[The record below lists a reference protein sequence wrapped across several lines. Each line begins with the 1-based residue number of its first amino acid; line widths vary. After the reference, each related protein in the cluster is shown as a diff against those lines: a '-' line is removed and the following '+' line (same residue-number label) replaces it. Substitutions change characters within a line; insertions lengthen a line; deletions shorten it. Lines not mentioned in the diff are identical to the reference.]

1 MAPFDNPPSSS
12 LNSKIS
18 PLIDGQLPD
27 YIRDDHELFSKF
39 IQYYYQY
46 LEAAELIVTA
56 QVDNVIQETFDVQY
70 ILDEN
75 GNQIVYENSVGK
87 FSVGETITGSTSG
100 ATATI
105 LIDDQR
111 NNRVF
116 ITSQQQFIT
125 GETLVGST
133 STAEGTVIRYR
144 ANPVQNI
151 QQLLDYADADRTIH
165 DFLDQLS
172 LSFMNSMPKKLA
184 TGIDKR
190 NLIKNIREL
199 YRIKGTSESF
209 ELFIRIL
216 LDLDAEVIYPN
227 QFMMRPSD
235 SSFLRTKKLRT
246 AALKQSVGSEL
257 ISQKITGQTSGATA
271 IIADAIEIQQGSISL
286 TEFSIDYVEG
296 TFIAGE
302 TIEGISSTRN
312 VSQTF
317 LIYAVVSSADITND
331 GILNEIG
338 DTLTIDPNVGNGE
351 ASAEVE
357 QILSGGISS
366 IVIDGAGTGH
376 RVGDPLVFTT
386 TQSNVSSPS
395 AFVSVVDGAL
405 LLDGTDGSSTN
416 AGDYMVYE
424 DSTNKHL
431 EFLELGLETGT
442 FGEATALVNGSTF
455 SNVASITL
463 DNVVG
468 TIVVGM
474 QAFGSGLGIDTTVE
488 TVTSQTNIT
497 LSKKVTLSDNDRISF
512 REAAGNSHSLRL
524 ETGNSTATDLGHP
537 ITLEEFVVSLDTY
550 TTGSDQMVLEDGV
563 VDTGEITR
571 VFVENSGS
579 GYNSLPTVTVSSTS
593 GTKVLKST
601 SGTYITP
608 TTPELIATTTDIGA
622 ASKIKITDSGANY
635 SEAPEITFNANFV
648 LKDTSGTFV
657 VGEAL
662 TTHTGIVKSFN
673 TDTQVLKTTLED
685 VVRTTLETTDALPI
699 GLEDGSE
706 EITGPV
712 LLSYNNTI
720 DIGEKLLDET
730 DNDSIII
737 NSTSLDG
744 DAFFALEDDTGGNFL
759 TEPSA
764 EGNVTI
770 PDVALDDVSSTKK
783 IVTQIPRG
791 LGKNGGSTVLAFT
804 HKSTATAT
812 LNGNTFNSTVL
823 KLDNNSGTVIAGM
836 KIEGTSATA
845 VMFGATINN
854 DEIVVDGKSGN
865 INVGDIVTGT
875 GVGNNVV
882 VKSIISQNETD
893 AKVVLSSSLSLDD
906 NLLITFLL
914 NDLTV
919 KTVTSQSSII
929 ANKSIYVSDNTV
941 LSFSISELNG
951 PFVDNEEITG
961 STSGA
966 TGVIIDAGRD
976 DNNSSFDTAVTYVQ
990 TSTQDFIVGETIT
1003 GDAKFDSDE
1012 NATNTTSVITSL
1024 TDKFISSPFSDWIE
1038 FKVETILEEHQILVE
1053 SGTDVDFHEH
1063 TFSDN
1068 FDILALESSG
1078 FIKSIGSTT
1087 EKLLLDGTD
1096 DTVNATGRT
1105 NAGGLIVDEASGD
1118 ILILEGEGVQFIE
1131 SVDET
1136 RSTFDELVDV
1146 GDTIVL
1152 DGDLIDVGN
1161 ILLEGTDTAGTDSGS
1176 TLLDESSS
1184 RFPQGVLILDGTDS
1198 NGTDAG
1204 GILLGEIE
1212 PEDGVIALD
1221 GTDSSSSNADSSVV
1235 HEVDGIDFSAGTTTI
1250 TTSGGFTGT
1259 IVAADISKGS
1269 SNIDIITLDESV
1281 TGDIKGLL
1289 GESLNRLQDSLFYQQ
1304 YSYEIN
1310 TGAGVN
1316 EFINELKKA
1325 VHPAGFAVFGKVKI
1339 AQQVD
1344 NAMVLDSKPMT
1355 ISNFVGDRPI
1365 QVKRS
1370 LAAFDMQPGSL
1381 FDVVVQEDSLSTGI
1395 NEFMVL
1401 DGTDTGSSNAG
1412 DDILQE
1418 SATAGTTSNN
1428 LILDATDFNESDIRG
1443 DFLLDGT
1450 DADGTDAGD
1459 SLELEDELHE
1469 PKNKFIFERIDNPNG
1484 VNHNALIKEDGSF
1497 LVPETS
1503 PVSGSGP
1510 LRVGETTDVSV
1521 VKSVSLKLSTNPAAG
1536 PSRTSLGLVG
1546 LATPFGGADALETE
1560 LGTIRSKSAQE
1571 AHHKRNIGIIPT
1583 FFPVDIRQDGNLLS
1597 EDDGGGPSLSELS
1610 TFPLSDFVRTGIID
1624 IGTDAY
1630 NTTSSSETVGI
1641 LLEETEAGFFKQ
1653 EDESTV
1659 AATHGDDIL
1668 LENATGPNLNEKLLL
1683 ESLRIELEDNTDTAG
1698 VVPFQNFETNTLDS
1712 IAISSDILSEEGLS
1726 VALEENSGPDH
1737 ILLNGT
1743 NENGEN
1749 AGFFLI
1755 DESESGFQILF
1766 ESVETEHSDNSGII
1780 IFDGA
1785 EDIVG
1790 DDTIVIEDGGTDGSG
1805 TNADDN
1811 ILLDSTAFTSE
1822 EQLIT
1827 EDGNDIVLNNFA
1839 LNQDEGGIDPT
1850 GAGDKLVTDGDA
1862 TDHEGNILT
1871 DGDFKV
1877 QSIGDKALFELQT
1890 RSDLLN
1896 NSAYSVP
1903 GVPSMDSVLI
1913 TIDSSL
1919 DMSVV

>member
-12 LNSKIS
+12 LTSKIS

-27 YIRDDHELFSKF
+27 YIRDDHPLFSKF

-56 QVDNVIQETFDVQY
+56 QVDNVIQETFDVLY
-70 ILDEN
+70 ILDED
-75 GNQIVYENSVGK
+75 GNQIVYEDSVGK

-125 GETLVGST
+125 GETLVGGT
-133 STAEGTVIRYR
+133 STAEGTVTRYR
-144 ANPVQNI
+144 GNPVQNI

-227 QFMMRPSD
+227 KFMMRPSD
-235 SSFLRTKKLRT
+235 SSFVRTKKLRT

-271 IIADAIEIQQGSISL
+271 VIADAIEIQQGSISL

-296 TFIAGE
+296 TFTAGE
-302 TIEGISSTRN
+302 TIEGISLTRN

-317 LIYAVVSSADITND
+317 LIYAVVSSANVTND

-338 DTLTIDPNVGNGE
+338 DTLTIDPDAGNGN

-357 QILSGGISS
+357 RILSGGIDS

-405 LLDGTDGSSTN
+405 LLDGTDDSSTN

-424 DSTNKHL
+424 DATNKHL
-431 EFLELGLETGT
+431 EFFDLGLEVGS
-442 FGEATALVNGSTF
+442 FDEATALVNGAIF
-455 SNVASITL
+455 NNVASITL

-474 QAFGSGLGIDTTVE
+474 QAFGSGLGIDTTVS
-488 TVTSQTNIT
+488 TVTSQTSIT
-497 LSKKVTLSDNDRISF
+497 LSKKVTLLDNDRISF
-512 REAAGNSHSLRL
+512 REASGNSHSLRL

-537 ITLEEFVVSLDTY
+537 ITLEEFIVAFDTY
-550 TTGSDQMVLEDGV
+550 TTGSDQMAFEDGV

-571 VFVENSGS
+571 IFVESSGF
-579 GYNSLPTVTVSSTS
+579 GYNFLPTITVSSTS

-601 SGTYITP
+601 SATYITP

-657 VGEAL
+657 AGEAL
-662 TTHTGIVKSFN
+662 TTHTGIVKSFD
-673 TDTQVLKTTLED
+673 TDTQVLRTTLED

-744 DAFFALEDDTGGNFL
+744 DAFFALEDDTGGTLL

-764 EGNVTI
+764 EGNITI
-770 PDVALDDVSSTKK
+770 SDVALDDVSSTKK

-791 LGKNGGSTVLAFT
+791 LGKNGGSTVLALT

-823 KLDNNSGTVIAGM
+823 KLDNNSGTVVAGM
-836 KIEGTSATA
+836 KIEGTSATG

-854 DEIVVDGKSGN
+854 AEIVVDNKSGN

-882 VKSIISQNETD
+882 VKSVISQNDTD

-906 NLLITFLL
+906 NLSITFLL

-929 ANKSIYVSDNTV
+929 ANKSIYVSDDTV

-976 DNNSSFDTAVTYVQ
+976 DNNSSLNTPVTYVQ

-1024 TDKFISSPFSDWIE
+1024 TDRFISSPFSDWIE
-1038 FKVETILEEHQILVE
+1038 FKIETILEEHQILVE
-1053 SGTDVDFHEH
+1053 PGTDVYFNEY

-1078 FIKSIGSTT
+1078 FIKSIGATT

-1105 NAGGLIVDEASGD
+1105 NAGGFIVDEASGD
-1118 ILILEGEGVQFIE
+1118 IIILEGDGVPFIK
-1131 SVDET
+1131 SIDET

-1184 RFPQGVLILDGTDS
+1184 RFPQGVLILDGTDT

-1212 PEDGVIALD
+1212 PEDGVLALD
-1221 GTDSSSSNADSSVV
+1221 GTDSSSSNVNSSVV

-1259 IVAADISKGS
+1259 IVAADVSKTS
-1269 SNIDIITLDESV
+1269 SNIDIIKIDESV

-1289 GESLNRLQDSLFYQQ
+1289 GENLNRLQDSLFYQQ
-1304 YSYEIN
+1304 FSYEIN

-1316 EFINELKKA
+1316 EFVNELKKA
-1325 VHPAGFAVFGKVKI
+1325 VHPAGFAVFGKVRI

-1344 NAMVLDSKPMT
+1344 NTMALDSKPIT
-1355 ISNFVGDRPI
+1355 ISSFVGDQPV
-1365 QVKRS
+1365 QVRRA

-1381 FDVVVQEDSLSTGI
+1381 LDVFVQEDSLSTGI

-1412 DDILQE
+1412 DDLLQE
-1418 SATAGTTSNN
+1418 SATAGTTTNN
-1428 LILDATDFNESDIRG
+1428 LILDATDFNESDVRG

-1469 PKNKFIFERIDNPNG
+1469 PKNKIVFERIDNPNG
-1484 VNHNALIKEDGSF
+1484 INHNALIKEDGSF

-1521 VKSVSLKLSTNPAAG
+1521 VKSVSLKLSTNAPVG

-1546 LATPFGGADALETE
+1546 IATPFGGADALETE

-1583 FFPVDIRQDGNLLS
+1583 FYPIDIRQDGSLLS

-1610 TFPLSDFVRTGIID
+1610 TFPLADFVRTGIID

-1630 NTTSSSETVGI
+1630 NTTASSDTVGI
-1641 LLEETEAGFFKQ
+1641 LLEETEYGFFKQ
-1653 EDESTV
+1653 EDGSTV
-1659 AATHGDDIL
+1659 ATTHGDDIL
-1668 LENATGPNLNEKLLL
+1668 LEIATGPNLNEKLLL
-1683 ESLRIELEDNTDTAG
+1683 ESLRIELEDNTYGWA
-1698 VVPFQNFETNTLDS
+1698 VPFQNFGENTFDNV
-1712 IAISSDILSEEGLS
+1712 AISSDILSEEGLS

-1785 EDIVG
+1785 EEFLDA
-1790 DDTIVIEDGGTDGSG
+1790 TIVIEDGGTDGSG
-1805 TNADDN
+1805 TNAGDN
-1811 ILLDSTAFTSE
+1811 ILLDSTTFTTE

-1827 EDGNDIVLNNFA
+1827 EDGNDIVLNYFA
-1839 LNQDEGGIDPT
+1839 LNPDEGGIDPS
-1850 GAGDKLVTDGDA
+1850 GAGWKLVTDGDA

-1871 DGDFKV
+1871 NGDFVV
-1877 QSIGDKALFELQT
+1877 QNIGDKALFELQT

-1903 GVPSMDSVLI
+1903 GVPSMDSVSI

>member
-405 LLDGTDGSSTN
+405 LLDGTDGSSTD

-424 DSTNKHL
+424 DATNKHL

-442 FGEATALVNGSTF
+442 FGEATALINGATF

-497 LSKKVTLSDNDRISF
+497 LSKKVTLLDNDRISF

-601 SGTYITP
+601 SATYITP

-657 VGEAL
+657 AGEAL

-673 TDTQVLKTTLED
+673 TDTQVLRTTFED

-1395 NEFMVL
+1395 NEFMVFDRNDIL
-1401 DGTDTGSSNAG
+1401 KISLEDESGSMIMNGTDENLVDADDFFVYENQTIGVG
-1412 DDILQE
+1412 DDLLQE

-1428 LILDATDFNESDIRG
+1428 LILDATDFNESDVRG

-1583 FFPVDIRQDGNLLS
+1583 FFPLDIRQDGNLLS

-1766 ESVETEHSDNSGII
+1766 ESVETGHSDNSGII
-1780 IFDGA
+1780 IFDGT
-1785 EDIVG
+1785 
-1790 DDTIVIEDGGTDGSG
+1790 DT
-1805 TNADDN
+1805 
-1811 ILLDSTAFTSE
+1811 DSS
-1822 EQLIT
+1822 
-1827 EDGNDIVLNNFA
+1827 
-1839 LNQDEGGIDPT
+1839 
-1850 GAGDKLVTDGDA
+1850 DA
-1862 TDHEGNILT
+1862 
-1871 DGDFKV
+1871 
-1877 QSIGDKALFELQT
+1877 GDKALFELQT
-1890 RSDLLN
+1890 RSDILN

-1903 GVPSMDSVLI
+1903 GVPTFDSVSV

>member
-12 LNSKIS
+12 LTSKIS

-27 YIRDDHELFSKF
+27 YVRDDHVLFSKF
-39 IQYYYQY
+39 IQYYYEY

-70 ILDEN
+70 ILDEDD
-75 GNQIVYENSVGK
+75 NQIVYEDSVGK

-105 LIDDQR
+105 LIEDQR
-111 NNRVF
+111 NNRLF

-125 GETLVGST
+125 GETLVGGT
-133 STAEGTVIRYR
+133 STAEGTITRYR
-144 ANPVQNI
+144 GNPVQNI

-184 TGIDKR
+184 TNIDKR

-227 QFMMRPSD
+227 KFMMRSSD
-235 SSFLRTKKLRT
+235 SSFVRTKKLRT
-246 AALKQSVGSEL
+246 SALKQSVGSEL

-271 IIADAIEIQQGSISL
+271 VIADAIEIQQGSISL
-286 TEFSIDYVEG
+286 TEFSVDYVEG

-312 VSQTF
+312 VFQTF
-317 LIYAVVSSADITND
+317 LIYAVVSSADVTND

-338 DTLTIDPNVGNGE
+338 DTLTIDPDAGNGN
-351 ASAEVE
+351 ALAEVE
-357 QILSGGISS
+357 RILSGGINS

-386 TQSNVSSPS
+386 TQSNVFLPS

-416 AGDYMVYE
+416 TGDYMVYE
-424 DSTNKHL
+424 DATNKHL

-442 FGEATALVNGSTF
+442 FGEATALVNGVIFTD
-455 SNVASITL
+455 VASITL

-497 LSKKVTLSDNDRISF
+497 LSKKVTLLDNDRISF

-537 ITLEEFVVSLDTY
+537 ITLEEFVVAFDTY
-550 TTGSDQMVLEDGV
+550 TTGSDQMALEDGV
-563 VDTGEITR
+563 IDTGEITR

-579 GYNSLPTVTVSSTS
+579 GYNFLPTVTVASTS

-601 SGTYITP
+601 SATYITP

-720 DIGEKLLDET
+720 DVGEKLLDET

-744 DAFFALEDDTGGNFL
+744 DAFFALEDDTGGNLL
-759 TEPSA
+759 TEPPS
-764 EGNVTI
+764 EGNITI
-770 PDVALDDVSSTKK
+770 PDVILDDISSTKK

-812 LNGNTFNSTVL
+812 LNGNTFNSTIL
-823 KLDNNSGTVIAGM
+823 KLDNNSGTVVAGM

-854 DEIVVDGKSGN
+854 AEIIVDGKSGN

-882 VKSIISQNETD
+882 VKSIISQNDTD
-893 AKVVLSSSLSLDD
+893 AKVVLSSSLSLDN
-906 NLLITFLL
+906 NLPITFLL

-919 KTVTSQSSII
+919 KTVTSQSSIV
-929 ANKSIYVSDNTV
+929 ANKSIYVSDNTA

-976 DNNSSFDTAVTYVQ
+976 DNNSSLNTPVTYVQ
-990 TSTQDFIVGETIT
+990 TSTQDFIVGEIIT

-1024 TDKFISSPFSDWIE
+1024 TDRFISSPFSDWIE

-1078 FIKSIGSTT
+1078 FIKSIGATT
-1087 EKLLLDGTD
+1087 DKLLLDGTD

-1105 NAGGLIVDEASGD
+1105 NAGGLIIDEESGD
-1118 ILILEGEGVQFIE
+1118 IIILEGEGTFFVE

-1184 RFPQGVLILDGTDS
+1184 RFPQGVLILDGTDT

-1221 GTDSSSSNADSSVV
+1221 GTDSSSSNANSSVI

-1259 IVAADISKGS
+1259 IVAADVSKGS
-1269 SNIDIITLDESV
+1269 SNTGIIKIDESV

-1304 YSYEIN
+1304 FSYEIN

-1344 NAMVLDSKPMT
+1344 NTMVLNSKPMT

-1381 FDVVVQEDSLSTGI
+1381 LDVIVQEDSLSTGI

-1412 DDILQE
+1412 DDLLQE

-1428 LILDATDFNESDIRG
+1428 LILDATDFNESDVRG

-1469 PKNKFIFERIDNPNG
+1469 PKNKILFERIDNPNG
-1484 VNHNALIKEDGSF
+1484 ANHNALIKEDGSF

-1521 VKSVSLKLSTNPAAG
+1521 VKSISLKLSTKAPVG

-1546 LATPFGGADALETE
+1546 LATPFGGADAIETE

-1583 FFPVDIRQDGNLLS
+1583 FFPLDIRQDGNLLS

-1630 NTTSSSETVGI
+1630 NTTSSSDTVGI
-1641 LLEETEAGFFKQ
+1641 LLEETEYGFFKQ
-1653 EDESTV
+1653 EDGSTV
-1659 AATHGDDIL
+1659 ATTHGDDIL

-1683 ESLRIELEDNTDTAG
+1683 ESLRIELEDNTYGWA
-1698 VVPFQNFETNTLDS
+1698 VPFQNFGENTFDN
-1712 IAISSDILSEEGLS
+1712 IGISSDILSEQGLS
-1726 VALEENSGPDH
+1726 VALEDNSGPDH

-1743 NENGEN
+1743 NENGEH

-1766 ESVETEHSDNSGII
+1766 ESVETGHSDNSGII
-1780 IFDGA
+1780 IFDGT
-1785 EDIVG
+1785 
-1790 DDTIVIEDGGTDGSG
+1790 DT
-1805 TNADDN
+1805 
-1811 ILLDSTAFTSE
+1811 DSS
-1822 EQLIT
+1822 
-1827 EDGNDIVLNNFA
+1827 
-1839 LNQDEGGIDPT
+1839 
-1850 GAGDKLVTDGDA
+1850 DA
-1862 TDHEGNILT
+1862 
-1871 DGDFKV
+1871 
-1877 QSIGDKALFELQT
+1877 GDKALFELQT
-1890 RSDLLN
+1890 RSDILN

-1903 GVPSMDSVLI
+1903 GVPTFDSVSV